1 MIKPPLFLM
10 ACIAYAVG
18 AGTASLQSAAHAQGA
33 VSGSAEPLR
42 DSCVIL
48 DNDYDI
54 DDMMAIP
61 IVLGNKH
68 VAAIVQTEGY
78 TLPEQAA
85 PAVDQLVNDL
95 PDRPDSRRVPVLVGG
110 KQVTSPDLTRWPWLP
125 FFRAMMNRSNGLI
138 PSAPAP
144 WDLDEDYPRKVANAV
159 SNCKSV
165 SILIIGAYTSFI
177 NYLPLVKHKIEQ
189 VVIMGRPIGDNS
201 REPGRLSFNC
211 SYDIEACRKSMP
223 MLAELKAHFI
233 DIPRFTDCHDTA
245 NPPGHCYTPSFHMV
259 AGNEA
264 NASMMEGLLQTG
276 LPGRLR
282 RALINDVQ
290 CSSLYT
296 TSEAAGR
303 TCGSLSTWEP
313 AAVASGPGGEMLL
326 WDQTAALFL
335 VNPGE
340 FTLYYPPA
348 DPKEGGKHHEP
359 TLVNDSHEQTVQKLR
374 RMWTEYTNR
383 AVQIQ

>member
-1 MIKPPLFLM
+1 MTRVRCFLV
-10 ACIAYAVG
+10 ACVANAVLAAIG
-18 AGTASLQSAAHAQGA
+18 SLLSAAHGQGT

-61 IVLGNKH
+61 VILGSAH
-68 VAAIVQTEGY
+68 VAAIVQTEGA

-85 PAVDQLVNDL
+85 PAVDELVNNL
-95 PDRPDSRRVPVLVGG
+95 PDQPGSGKVPVVVGG
-110 KQVTSPDLTRWPWLP
+110 RQVTSPDLGRWPWLP
-125 FFRAMMNRSNGLI
+125 FLRSMMNTSNGLL
-138 PSAPAP
+138 PSPASP
-144 WDLDEDYPRKVANAV
+144 WPLDEDYPRKVASAV

-165 SILIIGAYTSFI
+165 SILLIGAYTSFI
-177 NYLPLVKHKIEQ
+177 NYLPLVRHKVERI
-189 VVIMGRPIGDNS
+189 VIMGRPLGDNS

-211 SYDIEACRKSMP
+211 SYDIEACRKAMP
-223 MLAELKAHFI
+223 MLTGLKADFV

-245 NPPGHCYTPSFHMV
+245 NPPGHCYTPSLRMV

-264 NASMMEGLLQTG
+264 DVPKGGLGLAG

-282 RALINDVQ
+282 RALVNDAQ
-290 CSSLYT
+290 CSALYT
-296 TSEAAGR
+296 KPEAKGR
-303 TCGSLSTWEP
+303 ACNSLSTWEP
-313 AAVASGPGGEMLL
+313 AAVASGPGGERLL

-340 FTLYYPPA
+340 FTLYYPPG
-348 DPKEGGKHHEP
+348 DPKEGGRHYEP
-359 TLVNDSHEQTVQKLR
+359 TLVNGSDAQTAQKLR
-374 RMWTEYTNR
+374 QMWTDYTNR
-383 AVQIQ
+383 AVHIQ